1 MRIAYVCADPGVP
14 VFGVKGCSIHV
25 QEVLRALIGRGARV
39 TLFAAREGGEPVD
52 GLAGVALHPLPMP
65 SPGNV
70 AERERESLAANE
82 DLRRALEKD
91 GPFDLVYERYSLWS
105 YAGMEYAR
113 AAAIPGVLEVNAPL
127 IDEQATYRG
136 LADLPGAVRVAERA
150 FHAADAIVAVSQ
162 GVADYLDRFPG
173 TRGRVHVISNGVD
186 PGRFPENLAP
196 TLPRV
201 RGSFTTGFVGTLK
214 AWHGLSNLVEAFDSL
229 HREEPGSR
237 LLVVGTGPERDRLAE
252 DLTKR
257 GLASAATLTGAVRPE
272 EIPGLLASMDAAVA
286 PYPRQEEF
294 YFSPLKVFEY
304 MAAGLPV
311 AASRIGQLEN
321 LIRDG
326 EDGLLLPPGD
336 SDALASALL
345 RLARDPSLRARL
357 GRAARERARKE
368 FSWAM
373 VTERILRAAASPS
386 RRVKPGRQDSRER
399 GIA

>member
-14 VFGVKGCSIHV
+14 VFGMKGCSIHV

-52 GLAGVALHPLPMP
+52 GLAGIALHPLPMP
-65 SPGNV
+65 SAGNL
-70 AERERESLAANE
+70 AGRERESLAANAA
-82 DLRRALEKD
+82 LRTALDGE

-105 YAGMEYAR
+105 FAGMEYAS
-113 AAAIPGVLEVNAPL
+113 AAGIPGVLEVNAPL

-136 LADLPGAVRVAERA
+136 LADLHGAVRVAERA
-150 FHAADAIVAVSQ
+150 FHSAAAIVAVSQ

-173 TRGRVHVISNGVD
+173 ARGRVHVIPNGVD
-186 PGRFPENLAP
+186 PGRFPENLPPA
-196 TLPRV
+196 LPRA
-201 RGSFTTGFVGTLK
+201 RGTFTTGFVGTLK
-214 AWHGLSNLVEAFDSL
+214 AWHGLSHLVEAFDTL

-252 DLTKR
+252 DLTRR
-257 GLASAATLTGAVRPE
+257 GLAPAATLTGAVRPE

-286 PYPRQEEF
+286 PYPRREDF

-311 AASRIGQLEN
+311 AASRIGQIER

-326 EDGLLLPPGD
+326 EDGILLPPGD

-368 FSWAM
+368 FSWAT
-373 VTERILRAAASPS
+373 VAERILRAAAPASG
-386 RRVKPGRQDSRER
+386 RVNAAGQDSPER

>member
-1 MRIAYVCADPGVP
+1 M
-14 VFGVKGCSIHV
+14 
-25 QEVLRALIGRGARV
+25 
-39 TLFAAREGGEPVD
+39 
-52 GLAGVALHPLPMP
+52 
-65 SPGNV
+65 
-70 AERERESLAANE
+70 
-82 DLRRALEKD
+82 
-91 GPFDLVYERYSLWS
+91 
-105 YAGMEYAR
+105 
-113 AAAIPGVLEVNAPL
+113 
-127 IDEQATYRG
+127 
-136 LADLPGAVRVAERA
+136 
-150 FHAADAIVAVSQ
+150 
-162 GVADYLDRFPG
+162 
-173 TRGRVHVISNGVD
+173 ISNGVD

-201 RGSFTTGFVGTLK
+201 RGTFTTGFVGTLK
-214 AWHGLSNLVEAFDSL
+214 AWHGLSHLVEAFDIL
-229 HREEPGSR
+229 HREDPGSR
-237 LLVVGTGPERDRLAE
+237 LLVVGTGPERDSLAE

-336 SDALASALL
+336 SDALASALM

-357 GRAARERARKE
+357 GRAVRERARKD

-373 VTERILRAAASPS
+373 VTERILRAAAPPS

>member
-1 MRIAYVCADPGVP
+1 M
-14 VFGVKGCSIHV
+14 S
-25 QEVLRALIGRGARV
+25 L
-39 TLFAAREGGEPVD
+39 
-52 GLAGVALHPLPMP
+52 
-65 SPGNV
+65 
-70 AERERESLAANE
+70 ERS
-82 DLRRALEKD
+82 
-91 GPFDLVYERYSLWS
+91 GPYDLVYERYSLWS

-113 AAAIPGVLEVNAPL
+113 AAGIPGVLEVNAPL

-150 FHAADAIVAVSQ
+150 FQSADAIVAVSQ
-162 GVADYLDRFPG
+162 GVADYLGRFPG
-173 TRGRVHVISNGVD
+173 TRGRVHVIPNGVD

-196 TLPRV
+196 TLPRI
-201 RGSFTTGFVGTLK
+201 RGTFTTGFVGTLK
-214 AWHGLSNLVEAFDSL
+214 AWHGLSHLVEAFDSL

-237 LLVVGTGPERDRLAE
+237 LLVVGTGPERDSLAE
-252 DLTKR
+252 DLTRR

-336 SDALASALL
+336 SEALASALL

-357 GRAARERARKE
+357 GRAAKERARKE
-368 FSWAM
+368 FSWAT
-373 VTERILRAAASPS
+373 VTERILRAAATPIH
-386 RRVKPGRQDSRER
+386 RVKPGSQDPRER

>member
-25 QEVLRALIGRGARV
+25 QEVLRALIGHGARV
-39 TLFAAREGGEPVD
+39 TLFAARRGGEPVG
-52 GLAGVALHPLPMP
+52 GLSEVALHPLPMP

-70 AERERESLAANE
+70 AGRERESIVANA
-82 DLRRALEKD
+82 DLRIALERN

-105 YAGMEYAR
+105 FAGMEYAR
-113 AAAIPGVLEVNAPL
+113 AAGVPGVLEVNAPL

-136 LADLPGAVRVAERA
+136 LSDLPGALRVAARV
-150 FHAADAIVAVSQ
+150 FQAADAIVAVSQ

-173 TRGRVHVISNGVD
+173 ARGRVHVIPNGVD
-186 PGRFPENLAP
+186 PDRFPENLAP

-201 RGSFTTGFVGTLK
+201 PGTFTTGFVGTLK
-214 AWHGLSNLVEAFDSL
+214 AWHGLSHLVEAFDSL
-229 HREEPGSR
+229 HRQEPASR
-237 LLVVGTGPERDRLAE
+237 LLVVGNGPERDRLAE
-252 DLTKR
+252 DLDER

-286 PYPRQEEF
+286 PYPPQEDF

-304 MAAGLPV
+304 MASGLPV
-311 AASRIGQLEN
+311 AASRIGQIEN

-326 EDGLLLPPGD
+326 EDGLLLPAGD

-345 RLARDPSLRARL
+345 RLARDPSLCSRL
-357 GRAARERARKE
+357 GRAARERARKD
-368 FSWAM
+368 FSWAT
-373 VTERILRAAASPS
+373 VTERILQAALPSP
-386 RRVKPGRQDSRER
+386 RGKPGRHDSREH
-399 GIA
+399 GVA